1 MRRLPTLLTILTT
14 GAIALAGCGGDDP
27 VAEPTPTGEET
38 TATATTEATETAEP
52 TPTAP
57 TTAATPAY
65 QETLTLTGAAV
76 PDGGS
81 EDGSGVATLTLN
93 PDAGEVCFEVTV
105 EGVPSVN
112 AMHIHQGE
120 AGADGPVF
128 IGLEAPG
135 ESGEVDDC
143 VQAETAKIQQIVDS
157 PAAFYLN
164 LHNAD
169 HPDGVLRSQLG

>member
-1 MRRLPTLLTILTT
+1 MRRLPTLLTVLAT
-14 GAIALAGCGGDDP
+14 GAIVLAGCGGDDP
-27 VAEPTPTGEET
+27 VTQPTPTAEET
-38 TATATTEATETAEP
+38 TEAATVEPTETAEP
-52 TPTAP
+52 TPTA
-57 TTAATPAY
+57 TAAATPAY
-65 QETLTLTGAAV
+65 QNTMTLTGAAV

-81 EDGSGVATLTLN
+81 EDGTGVATLTLD
-93 PDAGEVCFEVTV
+93 PDAGEVCFEVV
-105 EGVPSVN
+105 VDNVAPVN

-120 AGADGPVF
+120 AGATGPVF

-143 VQAETAKIQQIVDS
+143 VQAETAKIQQIVEN

-164 LHNAD
+164 LHNED